1 MIEELNKKDI
11 NQIMN
16 IWLKENKSTHY
27 YIPEEYWDNHFED
40 VKKEIL
46 KAKIYVYKE
55 KEEIC
60 GFIGLSSTYIA
71 GIFVKKE
78 NQSMGIGSK
87 LIEYCKSKYPELMLK
102 VYVKNK
108 RAVAWVPPV
117 RKEPISEEYHM
128 ITNKIRNT
136 TFPPLQAGSFF
147 S

>member
-11 NQIMN
+11 NQIMD
-16 IWLKENKSTHY
+16 IWLKENKRTHT
-27 YIPEEYWDNHFED
+27 YIPEEYWDNHFEE

-78 NQSMGIGSK
+78 KQSMRIGKK
-87 LIEYCKSKYPELMLK
+87 LIQYVKSKYPELMLK
-102 VYVKNK
+102 VYLKNK
-108 RAVAWVPPV
+108 RAVAFYE
-117 RKEPISEEYHM
+117 REEFKIIEEEIDAETNEKEYIMEW
-128 ITNKIRNT
+128 KK
-136 TFPPLQAGSFF
+136 
-147 S
+147 

>member
-27 YIPEEYWDNHFED
+27 YIPEEYRDNHFED

-78 NQSMGIGSK
+78 KQSMGIGSK
-87 LIEYCKSKYPELMLK
+87 LIEYCKSKYPELTLK

-108 RAVAWVPPV
+108 RAFAFYE
-117 RKEPISEEYHM
+117 RKEFKIIEEE
-128 ITNKIRNT
+128 IDEETNEKEYVMEWKK
-136 TFPPLQAGSFF
+136 
-147 S
+147 

>member
-11 NQIMN
+11 NQIMD
-16 IWLKENKSTHY
+16 IWLKDNKRTHN

-60 GFIGLSSTYIA
+60 GFVGLSSTYIA

-78 NQSMGIGSK
+78 KQSIGIGRK
-87 LIEYCKSKYPELMLK
+87 LIQYCKSKYPELMLS
-102 VYVKNK
+102 VYVKNE
-108 RAVAWVPPV
+108 RAIAFYKGEEFKIT
-117 RKEPISEEYHM
+117 KEEIDKTTNEKEYVM
-128 ITNKIRNT
+128 VWKK
-136 TFPPLQAGSFF
+136 
-147 S
+147 

>member
-11 NQIMN
+11 NQIMD
-16 IWLKENKSTHY
+16 IWLKENKRTHS
-27 YIPEEYWDNHFED
+27 YISEEYWDNNFEE

-78 NQSMGIGSK
+78 KQSMGIGRK
-87 LIEYCKSKYPELMLK
+87 LIQYCKSKYPELMLS
-102 VYVKNK
+102 VYVKNE
-108 RAVAWVPPV
+108 RAIAFYKGEEFKIT
-117 RKEPISEEYHM
+117 KEEIDKTTNEKEYVM
-128 ITNKIRNT
+128 VWKK
-136 TFPPLQAGSFF
+136 
-147 S
+147 